1 MVPRCKVDCP
11 KSTSAVMPEA
21 FNYVINTMHPDYKQL
36 ELVGTTSLIP
46 DPRIEDILK
55 KYR

>member
-1 MVPRCKVDCP
+1 
-11 KSTSAVMPEA
+11 MPEA